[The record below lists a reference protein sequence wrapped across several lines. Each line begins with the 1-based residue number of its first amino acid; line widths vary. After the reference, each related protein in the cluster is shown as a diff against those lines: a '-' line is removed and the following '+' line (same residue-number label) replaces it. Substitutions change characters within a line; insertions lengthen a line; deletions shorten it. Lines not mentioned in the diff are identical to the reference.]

1 MIMHCNKVMV
11 VLSGIHNKE
20 HRYYANKQQDRDA
33 MQRELLLLSP
43 LLILCTRLMII
54 IPQNMATIS
63 RMPISVSC
71 EIINT
76 VALRLCVH
84 ARSI

>member
-1 MIMHCNKVMV
+1 
-11 VLSGIHNKE
+11 
-20 HRYYANKQQDRDA
+20 
-33 MQRELLLLSP
+33 
-43 LLILCTRLMII
+43 
-54 IPQNMATIS
+54 MATIS

-84 ARSI
+84 ARSKIVINLYSAEHGYYQQDANQREL